1 MPVGFPDYYG
11 GLTLPVTVAEGGT
24 GQTSVTAKALLY
36 GAGTSKL
43 IETNIGTANQVLQID
58 SITLNPTFKD
68 LVVNV
73 SSITGILPVANGGT
87 GTATPALVAG
97 TAISITGTWPGQ
109 TINNTSAYASLA
121 DPLPVG
127 HGGTGTATGSIA
139 GSGSMV
145 IQTSGTDLTLKETGD
160 TFGTVSLALENRSG
174 LNGALFTNS
183 GLDLVDFGFVT
194 STAIQF
200 NFRLEHRAGFVHG
213 NSLGEFQ
220 FIDESNAGNQ
230 YAWIGETKTQFNS
243 AVTAN
248 SLTLVTP
255 LPVASGGTG
264 TATPALVAGANIV
277 LSGTWPAQTVAVATP
292 IIIGTK
298 GAATALAI
306 ELGSSGIATSYA
318 QFGTNQ
324 STISGVA
331 GDLLNM
337 ADGSVGWKVAFDKS
351 GNLGLA
357 GTLHL
362 GTVLSVADGG
372 TGAATLLAAGIPH
385 IVANVDLTAQTA
397 GIVTTALITPGVAG
411 MYRASVEVYLKS
423 TTGTST
429 IVVNLIWVQ
438 EGGNTGNQQALNLS
452 LTATSGVGS
461 GSLLLYSD
469 SGFAISYNTVWTSG
483 GAGDQYDLHIR
494 LEAL

>member
-36 GAGTSKL
+36 GAGTSGL
-43 IETNIGTANQVLQID
+43 IATNVGTANQVLQID
-58 SITLNPTFKD
+58 SVTLNPTFKD

-97 TAISITGTWPGQ
+97 ANIVLSGTWPAE
-109 TINNTSAYASLA
+109 TIAVATSPVFTSTSNTSGVAASFQDASANTLVSVGVLA
-121 DPLPVG
+121 NTNGGRGYLNVINPTADGTGCGFSFSSNGGLHTGLFQLDGTGNMVFRNALSNMYFDF
-127 HGGTGTATGSIA
+127 GGTLYCRNGDGGTVELSIDHA
-139 GSGSMV
+139 
-145 IQTSGTDLTLKETGD
+145 
-160 TFGTVSLALENRSG
+160 GTVSLN
-174 LNGALFTNS
+174 
-183 GLDLVDFGFVT
+183 V
-194 STAIQF
+194 
-200 NFRLEHRAGFVHG
+200 
-213 NSLGEFQ
+213 
-220 FIDESNAGNQ
+220 
-230 YAWIGETKTQFNS
+230 
-243 AVTAN
+243 
-248 SLTLVTP
+248 P

-264 TATPALVAGANIV
+264 TATPGLVAGANIV
-277 LSGTWPAQTVAVATP
+277 LSGSWPAQTIAVATP

-298 GAATALAI
+298 GVATALAI

-397 GIVTTALITPGVAG
+397 TIVTTALITPGVAG

-429 IVVNLIWVQ
+429 ITVNMIWVQ
-438 EGGNTGNQQALNLS
+438 EGGNTGNQAAVNLT
-452 LTATSGVGS
+452 LAATSGVAS
-461 GSLLLYSD
+461 GTVLLYSD
-469 SGFAISYNTVWTSG
+469 AGFAISYNASWTSG
-483 GAGDQYDLHIR
+483 GVGDQYDLHIR